1 MAKKAEQP
9 PSLLFDNRWILFFT
23 GTALLS
29 AAYWMEQWPL
39 LAFIALIPG
48 FALAS
53 HSSAHEKI
61 LELTELLLFV
71 FGIALVVGYRF
82 DLSKIFPIVGL
93 ALVFT
98 LPFVLF
104 VFSRVGG
111 GPLTS
116 NFLIVI
122 YWLAV
127 EYVLLKII
135 SALQIN
141 PGTYPVFISDLL
153 INRPEWF
160 RWDAKTGY
168 LAVSFWILLTN
179 WIGYQLISKPFRWML
194 LVILILIVAGPLAF
208 GYWSTAV
215 GITRNDMITLYTSNE
230 TAISSYAL
238 HGEWIGR
245 TCAWVSVLVLLFSS
259 IRFKTKKK

>member
-9 PSLLFDNRWILFFT
+9 APSLLDNRWILFAT

-29 AAYWMEQWPL
+29 GAYWMEQWPL
-39 LAFIALIPG
+39 LAFIALIPC
-48 FALAS
+48 FAMAS
-53 HSSAHEKI
+53 HPGAHEKI

-71 FGIALVVGYRF
+71 FGFALVVGFEF
-82 DLSKIFPIVGL
+82 DLSKIFSIVGI

-98 LPFVLF
+98 LPFILF

-122 YWLAV
+122 YWLAA

-135 SALQIN
+135 SVLQID
-141 PGTYPVFISDLL
+141 PSTYPVFIGDLL
-153 INRPEWF
+153 MDRPEWF

-168 LAVSFWILLTN
+168 LAVSFWILLSN
-179 WIGYQLISKPFRWML
+179 WIGYQLISKPFRWIFL
-194 LVILILIVAGPLAF
+194 IVFILIIAGPLAF
-208 GYWSTAV
+208 GYWSAAE
-215 GITRNDMITLYTSNE
+215 GITRNDMVTLYVSNE
-230 TAISSYAL
+230 TTIPSYSL
-238 HGEWIGR
+238 HAEWIGR
-245 TCAWVSVLVLLFSS
+245 TCAWVSVLVLLFSL